1 MELKAFDFDIIN
13 GVGRISF
20 NQAGRGN
27 PIDWDFCREFKQLA
41 IECDENPAVRSVL
54 IDAYGPYFSV
64 GGDIKGMTD
73 NRTALASKIKSA
85 ASELH
90 EGIARMSRM
99 DAPVVVAAKSMVAGG
114 ANGLVAAAD
123 LVMAAEDT
131 KFYAAFTMI
140 GFSCD
145 SGSSYFLPRRVG
157 SRKAAEFFLLNQTWT
172 AEQALEYGLINMIV
186 PDQEL
191 STEARILAEDLAS
204 GPTCAYGE
212 IKRLMLSSFG
222 QSLEKQLSDET
233 NAIARTAK
241 TEDSWNALNAV
252 LAKQDIEFQGR

>member
-1 MELKAFDFDIIN
+1 MELKAFDFEIIN
-13 GVGRISF
+13 GVGRITM
-20 NQAGRGN
+20 NRAELGN

-64 GGDIKGMTD
+64 GGDIKGMIE
-73 NRTALASKIKSA
+73 NRAALASKIKSA

-123 LVMAAEDT
+123 LVIAAEDT

-145 SGSSYFLPRRVG
+145 TGSTYFMPRRVG
-157 SRKAAEFFLLNQTWT
+157 SRKATEFYLLNQTWT
-172 AEQALEYGLINMIV
+172 AAQALDYGLINMVV
-186 PDQEL
+186 PDHEL
-191 STEARILAEDLAS
+191 SSEAKVLAEELAC
-204 GPTCAYGE
+204 GPTCAHGE
-212 IKRLMLSSFG
+212 IKRLMLSSFE
-222 QSLEKQLSDET
+222 QSLEKQLADET

-241 TEDSWNALNAV
+241 TDDSWNALNA
-252 LAKQDIEFQGR
+252 LLLKQDVEFSGC